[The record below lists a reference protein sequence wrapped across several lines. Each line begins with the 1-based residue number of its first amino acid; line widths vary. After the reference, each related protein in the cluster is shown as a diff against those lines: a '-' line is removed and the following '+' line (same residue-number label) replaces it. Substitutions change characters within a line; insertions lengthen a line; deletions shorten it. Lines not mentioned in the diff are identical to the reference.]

1 MAKAV
6 LTNGITPESFEPLR
20 HPLFFW
26 TCPGLRVLLGIRPG
40 SCLRTSKGPETQ
52 GHDMTRSFS
61 RISSAAALLALAG
74 AAQGQTLVGASTNN
88 GGTTTLVVVD
98 VSTGAT
104 IPFMTL
110 PVPTGFEIRG
120 LAPIPGCRLAG
131 LTYSPS
137 GAPNSGSQ
145 LVIIDPA
152 TGTYVFHNF
161 TAPLATSYCEG
172 MDWSPRHDSLM
183 VSYGPKGSLATTR
196 LALVSST
203 GAVTQFST
211 SLAVGD
217 IDTIASSS
225 TLDLL
230 IDLNRTTT
238 PRIYNL
244 STIFPTPGV
253 TAYASPP
260 SLADW
265 QDSTIHPTTGEVIV
279 ISGSVGTQI
288 TQIVGNT
295 YVNLSLVQN
304 YNLRGLTWCSLPA
317 VITSQP
323 SNTIICPGGVATISV
338 SHVGTGPF
346 DYQWY
351 ENGSPIDTNDNPS
364 AATANLSITALPCV
378 SDVATYHCVITGPCS
393 EVTTDTATLR
403 ACFADFNCDGFVNGD
418 DYDSFASLF
427 EPGDAG
433 ADLNCDSFVNGDDY
447 DLFASAFESG
457 C

>member
-1 MAKAV
+1 MT
-6 LTNGITPESFEPLR
+6 LSFR
-20 HPLFFW
+20 R
-26 TCPGLRVLLGIRPG
+26 C
-40 SCLRTSKGPETQ
+40 
-52 GHDMTRSFS
+52 
-61 RISSAAALLALAG
+61 SAAAILLALAG
-74 AAQGQTLVGASTNN
+74 AAHGQTLVGASTTVS
-88 GGTTTLVVVD
+88 GQSTLMVVD
-98 VSTGAT
+98 PATGAT
-104 IPFMTL
+104 TPFMQV
-110 PVPTGFEIRG
+110 PVPTGYEIRAMAS
-120 LAPIPGCRLAG
+120 LPGCRLAG
-131 LTYSPS
+131 LVYSPGD
-137 GAPNSGSQ
+137 GANGSAR
-145 LVIIDPA
+145 LLIIDPA
-152 TGTYVFHNF
+152 AGTHVFHDF
-161 TAPLATSYCEG
+161 TAPLTTSYCEG

-183 VSYGPKGSLATTR
+183 VSYGPKGNFGTVR
-196 LALVSST
+196 LALVTET
-203 GAVTQFST
+203 GVVSQFSGA
-211 SLAVGD
+211 LPVGD
-217 IDTIASSS
+217 LDTIASSA

-230 IDLNRTTT
+230 MDLNRTTT

-244 STIFPTPGV
+244 SSIFPSPGV

-260 SLADW
+260 SIADW
-265 QDSTIHPTTGEVIV
+265 QDATIHPTTGDVILTT
-279 ISGSVGTQI
+279 GPGNQL

-364 AATANLSITALPCV
+364 AATANLSITTLSCI
-378 SDVATYHCVITGPCS
+378 SDQASYYCVITGPCA

-418 DYDSFASLF
+418 DYDAFASLF